1 MTSNSNCNKS
11 NDKSIN
17 NMNEETEI
25 QKINILDDYLNIDN
39 RELIDVFNS
48 INQKINSLNL
58 IMSSPQFK
66 TNIEN
71 IKNNIEQ
78 LNQNINLKINQF
90 QEKIDLKLKI
100 YKKNIRKKCTD
111 TLINY
116 IKENKG
122 EKFCKEF
129 IICSLSD
136 FEKYYN
142 YIVPLKIKELEK
154 VNSEESFQNLFFY
167 YMKENFKK
175 ENDNFNL
182 LINLY
187 NKINLNTKY
196 KKEKIKLKIGGEIK
210 QISEDEIII
219 DFADVIPY
227 LNEKKVFELK
237 CKFKIISKLILQ
249 VLLRQ
254 FPFLN
259 QIDIFCSI
267 YYAKKAKN
275 YFNHAFTNENMEFE
289 DNITFIY
296 INII

>member
-17 NMNEETEI
+17 NMNEEI

-58 IMSSPQFK
+58 IMSFPQFK

-71 IKNNIEQ
+71 IKNNIEK
-78 LNQNINLKINQF
+78 LNQNINLKINEF

-100 YKKNIRKKCTD
+100 YKKNIKKKCRD

-136 FEKYYN
+136 FENYYN
-142 YIVPLKIKELEK
+142 YIVPLKIKELE
-154 VNSEESFQNLFFY
+154 
-167 YMKENFKK
+167 
-175 ENDNFNL
+175 
-182 LINLY
+182 
-187 NKINLNTKY
+187 
-196 KKEKIKLKIGGEIK
+196 
-210 QISEDEIII
+210 
-219 DFADVIPY
+219 
-227 LNEKKVFELK
+227 
-237 CKFKIISKLILQ
+237 
-249 VLLRQ
+249 
-254 FPFLN
+254 
-259 QIDIFCSI
+259 
-267 YYAKKAKN
+267 
-275 YFNHAFTNENMEFE
+275 
-289 DNITFIY
+289 
-296 INII
+296 

>member
-1 MTSNSNCNKS
+1 
-11 NDKSIN
+11 
-17 NMNEETEI
+17 MNEETEI

-58 IMSSPQFK
+58 IMSFPQFK

-100 YKKNIRKKCTD
+100 YKKNIKKKCRD

-136 FEKYYN
+136 FENYYN

-154 VNSEESFQNLFFY
+154 VNYEEAFQNLFFY

-267 YYAKKAKN
+267 YYAKKAKD
-275 YFNHAFTNENMEFE
+275 YFSYAFQNENMEFE
-289 DNITFIY
+289 ENITFIY
-296 INII
+296 INIV

>member
-1 MTSNSNCNKS
+1 
-11 NDKSIN
+11 
-17 NMNEETEI
+17 MNEETEI
-25 QKINILDDYLNIDN
+25 QKINILEDYLNIDN

-58 IMSSPQFK
+58 IMSFPQFK

-71 IKNNIEQ
+71 INNNIEQ
-78 LNQNINLKINQF
+78 LNQNINLKINEF
-90 QEKIDLKLKI
+90 QENIDLKLQI
-100 YKKNIRKKCTD
+100 YKKNVKKKCSD

-122 EKFCKEF
+122 EKFCKKF

-136 FEKYYN
+136 FENYYN

-154 VNSEESFQNLFFY
+154 VNSEEAFQNLFFY

-187 NKINLNTKY
+187 NKIILNTKY

-237 CKFKIISKLILQ
+237 CKIKIISKLILQ

-259 QIDIFCSI
+259 Q
-267 YYAKKAKN
+267 N
-275 YFNHAFTNENMEFE
+275 
-289 DNITFIY
+289 
-296 INII
+296 

>member
-1 MTSNSNCNKS
+1 
-11 NDKSIN
+11 
-17 NMNEETEI
+17 MNEEI

-136 FEKYYN
+136 FENYYN

-154 VNSEESFQNLFFY
+154 VNSEEAFQNLFFY

-210 QISEDEIII
+210 QISDDEIII
-219 DFADVIPY
+219 NFADVIPY

>member
-1 MTSNSNCNKS
+1 
-11 NDKSIN
+11 
-17 NMNEETEI
+17 MNEEI

-210 QISEDEIII
+210 QISDDEIII
-219 DFADVIPY
+219 NFADVIPY